1 MKTNDTTTIE
11 NLKERL
17 LKDIKQLNWDINY
30 YESKLAESK
39 LKMQV
44 LEYGL
49 THLTSQE
56 YANVQPLSNP
66 ILHR

>member
-1 MKTNDTTTIE
+1 MKTNDTTTTE
-11 NLKERL
+11 NLKEQL

-44 LEYGL
+44 LEYSLG
-49 THLTSQE
+49 HLTSQE
-56 YANVQPLSNP
+56 YADVQPLSNP

>member
-1 MKTNDTTTIE
+1 MKTNDTTTTE
-11 NLKERL
+11 NLKEQL

-44 LEYGL
+44 LEYSL
-49 THLTSQE
+49 CHLTSH
-56 YANVQPLSNP
+56 A
-66 ILHR
+66 